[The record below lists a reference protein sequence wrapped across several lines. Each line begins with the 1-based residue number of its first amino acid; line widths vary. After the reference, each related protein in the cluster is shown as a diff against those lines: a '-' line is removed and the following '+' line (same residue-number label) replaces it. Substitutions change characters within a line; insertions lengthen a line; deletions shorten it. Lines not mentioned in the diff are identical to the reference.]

1 MAMKINRREF
11 LKATAVTGSAIVAGG
26 TFFLPSPHFT
36 FVGEA
41 GASGLPKPNVDGGK
55 ALMQLL
61 KERKSLRQ
69 YRPDKMPPQVISN
82 LLWAAFGINR
92 PDGKRT
98 APTARNRQDIDIY
111 ICMAE
116 GTYLYDA
123 KAHALKLVAEEDLRA
138 LTGTQPYVKEAP
150 VNLVYVADLS
160 KMGNV
165 SEDERSLFAGAHT
178 GFISQNVYLFCA
190 SEGLSTVVR
199 ALIDRPAL
207 AKAIKLRSDQKIV
220 LAQCVGYPKG

>member
-1 MAMKINRREF
+1 MATKISRREF
-11 LKATAVTGSAIVAGG
+11 LKATAATGSAVMAGG

-41 GASGLPKPNVDGGK
+41 GAADFPKPQVDGGK

-61 KERKSLRQ
+61 KERKSLREF
-69 YRPDKMPPQVISN
+69 RPDKLPPQVISN

-98 APTARNRQDIDIY
+98 APTARNRQDIDVY
-111 ICMAE
+111 ISMTE
-116 GTYLYDA
+116 GVYLYDA
-123 KAHALKLVAEEDLRA
+123 QAHALKLVAEEDIRG
-138 LTGTQPYVKEAP
+138 LTGTQPYVKGAP
-150 VNLVYVADLS
+150 VNLVYVADLA
-160 KMGNV
+160 KTGNV
-165 SEDERSLFAGAHT
+165 PEEEKNLFAGAHA

-207 AKAIKLRSDQKIV
+207 AKAMKLRSDQKIV

>member
-1 MAMKINRREF
+1 MTAKINRREF
-11 LKATAVTGSAIVAGG
+11 LTATAATGSAIVAGG

-41 GASGLPKPNVDGGK
+41 GAFDLPKPPVDGGK

-61 KERKSLRQ
+61 KERKSLRE
-69 YRPDKMPPQVISN
+69 YRPDKLPKEVISN

-98 APTARNRQDIDIY
+98 APTARNRQDIDVY
-111 ICMAE
+111 ICME
-116 GTYLYDA
+116 DGTYLYDA
-123 KAHALKLVAEEDLRA
+123 KAHALKLVAAEDLRT
-138 LTGTQPYVKEAP
+138 LTGTQPYVKQAP
-150 VNLVYVADLS
+150 VNLVYVADLA

-165 SEDERSLFAGAHT
+165 PEHEKSLYAGAHC

-207 AKAIKLRSDQKIV
+207 AKAMKLRSDQKIV
-220 LAQCVGYPKG
+220 LAQCVGHPKG